1 MGNAHSEYLGALAET
16 GLIGMLSFIGIV
28 AALFYTGITL
38 YHRLPKENKEDRVLV
53 LSTIMAL
60 STYFIH
66 AFLNNYL
73 DTDKAAVPIWAICA
87 MWLVYEK
94 ELALTADPK

>member
-1 MGNAHSEYLGALAET
+1 M
-16 GLIGMLSFIGIV
+16 
-28 AALFYTGITL
+28 
-38 YHRLPKENKEDRVLV
+38 PKENKEDRIIV

-73 DTDKAAVPIWAICA
+73 DTDKAAVPIWGICA
-87 MWLVYEK
+87 MWLVYES
-94 ELALTADPK
+94 ELSFSGQSIAKD

>member
-1 MGNAHSEYLGALAET
+1 MLS
-16 GLIGMLSFIGIV
+16 LIGVV
-28 AALFYTGITL
+28 AAIFFTGITL
-38 YHRLPKENKEDRVLV
+38 YHRLSKENKEDRIIV

-73 DTDKAAVPIWAICA
+73 DTDKAAVPIWSICA
-87 MWLVYEK
+87 MWLVYES
-94 ELALTADPK
+94 ELSFSGQSKAKD

>member
-1 MGNAHSEYLGALAET
+1 
-16 GLIGMLSFIGIV
+16 MLSLIAVV
-28 AALFYTGITL
+28 AAIFYTGITL
-38 YHRLPKENKEDRVLV
+38 YHRLPKENKEDRIIV

-73 DTDKAAVPIWAICA
+73 DTDKAAVPIWGICA
-87 MWLVYEK
+87 MWLVYENQLKTSAQSK
-94 ELALTADPK
+94 EMG

>member
-1 MGNAHSEYLGALAET
+1 
-16 GLIGMLSFIGIV
+16 
-28 AALFYTGITL
+28 
-38 YHRLPKENKEDRVLV
+38 
-53 LSTIMAL
+53 MAL

>member
-1 MGNAHSEYLGALAET
+1 
-16 GLIGMLSFIGIV
+16 MLSFIAVVFAI
-28 AALFYTGITL
+28 FYTGITL
-38 YHRLPKENKEDRVLV
+38 YHRIPAAYKEDRILV

-73 DTDKAAVPIWAICA
+73 DTDKAAVPIWGICA
-87 MWLVYEK
+87 MWLVYEAELGPSGQSK
-94 ELALTADPK
+94 ETD